1 MTVKGLTLLFSTLLL
16 VTGCSK
22 SEVVT
27 SYEKEVAKQVSQ
39 PAQQAPQP
47 NADPVA
53 IYTPSDVPITFG
65 LYTGQD
71 ATTRAAVS
79 TPSDLAREGFSVFA
93 YYTGQKYFPGT
104 NGGVNEAQWRGDED
118 PEAGDYLY
126 PNMMYNQLIT
136 GVFDANDNF
145 TGEWNFNPWKYW
157 PNNPGDKVTFFA
169 YGTHVNV
176 TQENPTGKAG
186 ARGNDTGI
194 THISGNAY
202 NKGTPVITYSLSPTS
217 GYVEMGDMED
227 LLYGKSIDY
236 TYTTVDNVTKTI
248 PAGSQYYN
256 MEKPVLSAEPITFSF
271 NHALAAFGFGVCGVF
286 NEDTR
291 GKPSHTSSDYEIY
304 DDNFIRIEDIYI
316 TAVLPLSGELDLV
329 SGAWTVAQNAAGT
342 DYLTDEVEFHFDA
355 SNIAENLRYYPYG
368 ADLDNYAGEE
378 REAYIAAQTT
388 VAAQNLSFGVGRY
401 KNAEG
406 HKDGDP
412 ISNNSGIY
420 QKVGLTGSAQNNVFY
435 FIPAS
440 STGAVTFNIKIK
452 YHTLTSDPRSL
463 YGLSD
468 IVNVVEN
475 SKDITVTGGN
485 EGNGRIY
492 MFNLQLG
499 MTKVKINS
507 VTAVDYY
514 LTNEDSTPYDMND
527 YTSNKFYYTVP
538 KDESN

>member
-1 MTVKGLTLLFSTLLL
+1 MTVKGWTFVFSTLLL

-27 SYEKEVAKQVSQ
+27 SYEKEVAKQEYAKQQS
-39 PAQQAPQP
+39 AQQEVNNSP
-47 NADPVA
+47 
-53 IYTPSDVPITFG
+53 VPIVFDVVSG
-65 LYTGQD
+65 EQ

-79 TPSDLAREGFSVFA
+79 SKADLAREGFSVFA

-104 NGGVNEAQWRGDED
+104 NGGVNEAQWRGDEGL
-118 PEAGDYLY
+118 EAGDYLY

-145 TGEWNFNPWKYW
+145 TGEWNYNPWKYW

-256 MEKPVLSAEPITFSF
+256 MEKPVLAADPITFSF
-271 NHALAAFGFGVCGVF
+271 HHALAAFGFGVCGVF

-291 GKPSHTSSDYEIY
+291 GKPGHTSSDYEIY
-304 DDNFIRIEDIYI
+304 DDNYIRIEDIYI
-316 TAVLPLSGELDLV
+316 TAELPLSGELDLV

-355 SNIAENLRYYPYG
+355 SNIAENLRYTDYVVR
-368 ADLDNYAGEE
+368 DEE
-378 REAYIAAQTT
+378 SGDIDVDATTTQAATL
-388 VAAQNLSFGVGRY
+388 LSYGVGRY
-401 KNAEG
+401 KAI
-406 HKDGDP
+406 DGESLPVGFNLSDRDKIP
-412 ISNNSGIY
+412 NSGTNAIY
-420 QKVGLTGSAQNNVFY
+420 QKVGLTGTAQQNLFY

-440 STGAVTFNIKIK
+440 STGDITFNFTIT
-452 YHTLTSDPRSL
+452 YHTLTQDSRML
-463 YGLSD
+463 YGIGD
-468 IVNVVEN
+468 VKNVVSNSATISVAGGDDAN
-475 SKDITVTGGN
+475 SK
-485 EGNGRIY
+485 IY

-499 MTKVKINS
+499 MAKVKINS
-507 VTAVDYY
+507 VSNINTE
-514 LTNEDSTPYDMND
+514 TKPENTPWGGGNPWK
-527 YTSNKFYYTVP
+527 TSDFYYIVP
-538 KDESN
+538 RDD